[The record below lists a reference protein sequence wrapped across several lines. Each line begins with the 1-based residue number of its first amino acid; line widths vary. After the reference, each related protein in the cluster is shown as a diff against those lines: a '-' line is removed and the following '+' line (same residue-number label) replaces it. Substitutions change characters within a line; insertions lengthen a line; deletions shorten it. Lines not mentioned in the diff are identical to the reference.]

1 MLKPINAM
9 GMSKA
14 LMEKT
19 LISESNIKNNS
30 KTKMSI
36 VRYGNVMFWRSV
48 IPLFIKQI
56 LQNKEITITDKEMTR
71 FLLSLDDAINL
82 VLFAIS
88 SNDNGSIFI
97 KKAPSC
103 KILDLA
109 KVLNKI
115 FNKKNKIKIIGKRH
129 GEKIHE
135 TLYLHLNY

>member
-1 MLKPINAM
+1 M

-19 LISESNIKNNS
+19 LISESKIKSNS

-36 VRYGNVMFWRSV
+36 VRYGNVMFSRGSV
-48 IPLFIKQI
+48 IPLFIDQI
-56 LQNKEITITDKEMTR
+56 LKNKLITITDKEMTR

-82 VLFAIS
+82 VLFAVS

-103 KILDLA
+103 RIIDLA
-109 KVLNKI
+109 HVLNKI
-115 FNKKNKIKIIGKRH
+115 FNKKIKLKLL
-129 GEKIHE
+129 EKGMVKKFMK
-135 TLYLHLNY
+135 L